1 MDSRFPERVRKSIGL
16 VSPIPRPIG
25 GFSVVL
31 LLGFLCLSF
40 GGTANTVRAA
50 NKIFVFHGTIKTVDT
65 AARTFTLQSN
75 KESFLFVVTDRT
87 KIDKNGKPQQFAD
100 LKKGQLAEVDMQIG
114 GGGKGMAVAVR
125 LGFNSPSE
133 LDARATQSWLESQF
147 RGTTPD
153 GKTISWK
160 ELSRLVV
167 DRPLWETHAVSTSGW
182 IGGGVFQLSVRPD
195 GTVSNVEALRSTGD
209 KRLDEWGMRW
219 AKKWRFRPNSV
230 VQATVAT
237 ASFWALRPSAGPPI
251 YVY

>member
-75 KESFLFVVTDRT
+75 KENFLFVVTDRT
-87 KIDKNGKPQQFAD
+87 KIDKNGKSQQFAD
-100 LKKGQLAEVDMQIG
+100 LKRGQLAEVDMQVG
-114 GGGKGMAVAVR
+114 PGGKGMAVAVR
-125 LGFNSPSE
+125 LGFYSSSE

-160 ELSRLVV
+160 ELSRLLVHQ
-167 DRPLWETHAVSTSGW
+167 PLWETQAVPTSGSV
-182 IGGGVFQLSVRPD
+182 GGGVFQLSVRPD
-195 GTVSNVEALRSTGD
+195 GTVSNVEVLRSTGD

-219 AKKWRFRPNSV
+219 AKKWRFRPNSI

-237 ASFWALRPSAGPPI
+237 AGYWAVRPSAGPPI

>member
-1 MDSRFPERVRKSIGL
+1 MDSRFPARVRKLIRL

-40 GGTANTVRAA
+40 GGTANMVRAA

-75 KESFLFVVTDRT
+75 KQSFLFVATEQTR
-87 KIDKNGKPQQFAD
+87 IDKNGKPKQFAD
-100 LKKGQLAEVDMQIG
+100 LKKGQLAEVDMQVG
-114 GGGKGMAVAVR
+114 PGGKGMAIAVR
-125 LGFNSPSE
+125 LGFHSADE
-133 LDARATQSWLESQF
+133 LDARATESWLESQF

-160 ELSRLVV
+160 ALRHLVV
-167 DRPLWETHAVSTSGW
+167 NRPIWEMHAVTTSGST
-182 IGGGVFQLSVRPD
+182 GGGVFRVSVRPD
-195 GTVSNVEALRSTGD
+195 GTVSDVDVLRSTGD
-209 KRLDEWGMRW
+209 KKLDEWGMRW
-219 AKKWRFRPNSV
+219 AKKWRFRPKSV

-237 ASFWALRPSAGPPI
+237 ASFWALSPSAGPPI

>member
-1 MDSRFPERVRKSIGL
+1 MER
-16 VSPIPRPIG
+16 
-25 GFSVVL
+25 FSVVL
-31 LLGFLCLSF
+31 LLGVLCLTF
-40 GGTANTVRAA
+40 GGTANTTRGA
-50 NKIFVFHGTIKTVDT
+50 NKIFVFHGTIKTVDA

-75 KESFLFVVTDRT
+75 KQRFLFVVTDQTR
-87 KIDKNGKPQQFAD
+87 IVSNGKAQKFSD

-114 GGGKGMAVAVR
+114 AGGKGMAVAVR

-153 GKTISWK
+153 GKILSWK

-167 DRPLWETHAVSTSGW
+167 HKPLWEMHAVPTSGS

-195 GTVSNVEALRSTGD
+195 GTVSNVEVLRSTGD

-237 ASFWALRPSAGPPI
+237 ASFWALGPSAGPPI